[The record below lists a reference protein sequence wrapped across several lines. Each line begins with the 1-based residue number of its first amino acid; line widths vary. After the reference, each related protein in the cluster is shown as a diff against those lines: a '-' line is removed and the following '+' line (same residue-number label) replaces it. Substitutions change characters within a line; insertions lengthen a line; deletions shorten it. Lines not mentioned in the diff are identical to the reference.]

1 MKATLKLLIRSYQR
15 AISPALPPACRYQPT
30 CSHYAYEAIDR
41 HGALRGVWLAL
52 KRVGRCHP
60 GRAGGY
66 DPVPGRS
73 DDSRLPDS
81 RLPKSQFL
89 KSQRPKHD
97 PTPDSPPNL
106 EAS

>member
-1 MKATLKLLIRSYQR
+1 MKALLRMLIRFYQR

-52 KRVGRCHP
+52 KRLGRCHP

-66 DPVPGRS
+66 DPVPDRS
-73 DDSRLPDS
+73 GDSQLPEL
-81 RLPKSQFL
+81 R
-89 KSQRPKHD
+89 RPKHN
-97 PTPDSPPNL
+97 PIGDSPPNL